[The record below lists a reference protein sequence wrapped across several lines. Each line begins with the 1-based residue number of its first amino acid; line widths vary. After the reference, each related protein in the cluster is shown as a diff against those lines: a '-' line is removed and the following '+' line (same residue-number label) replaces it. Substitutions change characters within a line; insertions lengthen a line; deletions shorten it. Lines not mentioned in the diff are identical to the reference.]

1 MNTRVGFIGL
11 GVMGAPMA
19 ARLLAAGYPL
29 TVTTRTR
36 DRAARLLE
44 DGAVWAD
51 TATEVASM
59 ADVVITMLPD
69 TPDVEAVGQE
79 VIEAAHA
86 GTYWID
92 MSTISP
98 TAWRGLVKQA
108 VLRDV
113 RAIDAPVSGGEKGAI
128 NGELTIM
135 AGASPDDFRAVR
147 DLLTTLGSPTL
158 IGDTGTGQVAKMCN
172 QIITAGTIGLVA
184 EALTVAAASGADPG
198 RVREALLGGFA
209 ASRILETHGARM
221 LDRDYKPGF
230 QSKLHRKDV
239 GIALDQAAQIAVG
252 APFTAVSAQLLD
264 GVVARGDGTQD
275 SVVLYRDYAQ
285 LAERVRPIDDGSKV

>member
-1 MNTRVGFIGL
+1 MTTRVGFIGL

-36 DRAARLLE
+36 DRAATLLD

-51 TATEVASM
+51 TAAEVAEKV
-59 ADVVITMLPD
+59 DVVITMLPD
-69 TPDVEAVGQE
+69 TPDVEAVGHE
-79 VIEAAHA
+79 VVGAAKA
-86 GTYWID
+86 GTYWVD

-98 TAWRGLVKQA
+98 TAWRELVEHGA
-108 VLRDV
+108 SRGVH
-113 RAIDAPVSGGEKGAI
+113 AIDAPVSGGEKGAI

-135 AGASPDDFRAVR
+135 VGAGTDDFHAVR
-147 DLLTTLGSPTL
+147 VLLTTFGRPTL
-158 IGDTGTGQVAKMCN
+158 IGDPGAGQIAKMCN

-184 EALTVAAASGADPG
+184 EALTVAEASGADPG

-221 LDRDYKPGF
+221 LDRDYAPGF
-230 QSKLHRKDV
+230 QSTLHRKDV
-239 GIALDQAAQIAVG
+239 GIALDQAARLEIG
-252 APFTAVSAQLLD
+252 APFTAVSGRLLD
-264 GVVARGDGTQD
+264 GVISRGDGARD
-275 SVVLYRDYAQ
+275 SVVVHRDYGTLAQ
-285 LAERVRPIDDGSKV
+285 LATGR